1 MMLENDDRIAWESE
15 GRTLKVR
22 LPARLGVAMV
32 AEAWEPLTREASR
45 AESVIVDAAK
55 MEECDGSGLALVRE
69 IGTAPR
75 GHVHGLSEDFSALIG
90 SMRGDEEDAPA
101 EKSDD
106 GRGEPSLAQLGRAA
120 AAFGS
125 DLREMIAFLGQCTA
139 TLGVCFLHP
148 RLVRWGD
155 FWLTVERAGLSA
167 LPIVATISFLTGMI
181 LAFQAAAAL
190 QQFGVEIFVVNLVS
204 LAMLREMGV
213 IMTSV
218 VLAGRSGSAF
228 AAEIGT
234 MKINEEI
241 DALQTMGLEPV
252 RFLVVPRLL
261 AGIFVMPVL
270 TLFSGAVG
278 IAGGFFVMRLEGFP
292 FSALWQQL
300 VSSVGA
306 NDLLVGFIKSFFF
319 GLLVAGIGCLRGLQ
333 TRPGAS
339 SVGISTTRA
348 VVSGIF
354 LIVAADAIFAA
365 IFYVLDF

>member
-1 MMLENDDRIAWESE
+1 MLENEDRIAWETA
-15 GRTLKVR
+15 GTTLKVR
-22 LPARLGVAMV
+22 LPSRLVAAVV
-32 AEAWEPLTREASR
+32 AECWEPLVHAASR
-45 AESVIVDAAK
+45 SAKVEVDAGK
-55 MEECDGSGLALVRE
+55 MTDCDGSGLALVRE
-69 IGTAPR
+69 IGSPPKGR
-75 GHVHGLSEDFSALIG
+75 IDGLSEDFAALLKPLESSRSAG
-90 SMRGDEEDAPA
+90 EDEAPA
-101 EKSDD
+101 E
-106 GRGEPSLAQLGRAA
+106 PALAQLGRLVADFA
-120 AAFGS
+120 S
-125 DLREMIAFLGQCTA
+125 DLCEMTAFLGQCTA
-139 TLGVCFLHP
+139 TLAVCLVRP
-148 RLVRWGD
+148 RLIRWGD

-167 LPIVATISFLTGMI
+167 LPIVGTISFLTGMI

-190 QQFGVEIFVVNLVS
+190 AQFGVEIFVVNLVS

-241 DALQTMGLEPV
+241 DALETMGLEPV

-261 AGIFVMPVL
+261 AGILVMPVL
-270 TLFSGAVG
+270 TLFSGLVG

-292 FSALWQQL
+292 FPALWQQL
-300 VSSVGA
+300 LASVGT

-333 TRPGAS
+333 TRAGAS